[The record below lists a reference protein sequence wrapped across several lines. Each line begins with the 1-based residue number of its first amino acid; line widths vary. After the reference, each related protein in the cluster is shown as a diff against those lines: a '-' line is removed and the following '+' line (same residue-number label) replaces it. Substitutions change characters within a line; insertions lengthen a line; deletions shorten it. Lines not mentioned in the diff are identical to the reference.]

1 MKRHT
6 SLRFKAAAAIGAMI
20 AVWLV
25 ANTLSAYRYVRD
37 RFARDEGLVQ
47 AVEEVSSLEHE
58 LRRQHIDSVDGLG
71 QLLHEISEDSSD
83 EIAWIRVLTA
93 NNEVEA
99 SSGAVEPHLIPETD
113 RMRALMERSERYS
126 IVQDSSRGEL
136 LIALVPIKQRLS
148 QGLSSGETDPRS
160 MVEIA
165 IFLRKTEGILSP
177 LGRNLLIST
186 FAAILLLG
194 SIVILLLRL
203 PAYVRGRA
211 LESELQL
218 ARIVQQRLLPHTG
231 GGDIEFAGECVPA
244 DQVGGDF
251 YDVFR
256 TDAGETVLALADVS
270 GKGLPAAL
278 RLGVVHGAIR
288 ALAAGKVNSGLTC
301 MAERLNELLKQGTSG
316 QFVTLF
322 LAFYNPARHELRYV
336 NAGHP
341 PPLLASRS
349 GELRRLE
356 TGGPVL
362 GILSTASYEEE
373 CIRLD
378 DDDEALIACS
388 DRLLEATSPAGEEFG
403 ESHLIPIV
411 RTSPGQSAQDV
422 LSGVMENARRFI
434 DGGEFHD
441 DLTVLVAKLVRQ
453 PAGGTRKLDRML
465 DRTLDRMDERRL
477 DGAPRPTMAA

>member
-1 MKRHT
+1 MKRHR

-25 ANTLSAYRYVRD
+25 ADTVSAYRYVRD

-71 QLLHEISEDSSD
+71 RLLREISEDRSD

-93 NNEVEA
+93 NNQVAA
-99 SSGAVEPHLIPETD
+99 SSGAVEPHVMPGTD
-113 RMRALMERSERYS
+113 RMRALMERSERYAV
-126 IVQDSSRGEL
+126 VQDSSCGEL
-136 LIALVPIKQRLS
+136 LIALVPMKQQLS
-148 QGLSSGETDPRS
+148 RGMSPGETDLKS
-160 MVEIA
+160 MVEVA

-186 FAAILLLG
+186 FAAMLLLG

-218 ARIVQQRLLPHTG
+218 ARIVQQRLLPQTG

-278 RLGVVHGAIR
+278 RMGVVHGAIR

-301 MAERLNELLKQGTSG
+301 MAERLNELLRQGTSG

-373 CIRLD
+373 CIGL

-388 DRLLEATSPAGEEFG
+388 DGLLEATSPAGEEFG
-403 ESHLIPIV
+403 ESHLIPLV

-422 LSGVMENARRFI
+422 LRGVIENARRFLE
-434 DGGEFHD
+434 GGEFHD
-441 DLTVLVAKLVRQ
+441 DLTVLVAKLVRK
-453 PAGGTRKLDRML
+453 PVEGTRKRDRML
-465 DRTLDRMDERRL
+465 DREAVDS
-477 DGAPRPTMAA
+477 GALNLGLIET